1 VSPLALLRDVQ
12 KKKRKGNKKAKENVF
27 KQQSKFTKAV
37 RALKNEL

>member
-1 VSPLALLRDVQ
+1 LHYSGMFK